1 MTASTVG
8 GGGSFRVFREALA
21 GYAFSIA
28 GIIAGTI
35 VAFRIEIFSIAP
47 WSVAA
52 YPAVLSARGIIGGLF
67 SGRLST
73 ALHLGIVYPKVL
85 GNTEAFRRLF
95 GAVIALT
102 CGVSIMMSAISTIVG
117 IFVWGTTFVGFASIL
132 AVILATMTLGL
143 LVALIT
149 VGVSF
154 ISFRH
159 GLDPDVFLYP
169 AVSAMSDIFIT
180 LSYISV
186 LSLFFSGTL
195 EGRLLVVS
203 LSCVLPLL
211 ALLSLA
217 RNIGEREY
225 VRTLEE
231 SMFTLLI
238 VAAVVNVTGGVL
250 NMISSTITGRN
261 EIYIVFPALLA
272 TMGNV
277 GAVVG
282 STATTKLAVGL
293 LDTSFSGMKNHLKE
307 ILSAWTASLVMFVCF
322 SFLSL
327 SVEGGLSTRSFLDLT
342 FLLFA
347 ANVISAL
354 AIILISYAIAVI
366 TFQKGLDPD
375 NFVIPIE
382 SALADSITA
391 VALFVAMSLIM
402 GI

>member
-1 MTASTVG
+1 M
-8 GGGSFRVFREALA
+8 FREALA

-375 NFVIPIE
+375 NFVIPI
-382 SALADSITA
+382 
-391 VALFVAMSLIM
+391 
-402 GI
+402 